1 VKWKEGRVASPVG
14 VVWDLDGTLADTEQA
29 HFRAW
34 QALCREHGRSL
45 TWEEFKPT
53 FGLGN
58 PDILHMLIAPSLD
71 AEEVEA
77 LSRHKEELFREETGG
92 LIAFMP
98 GAQELVEHLQALNI
112 PQAIGS
118 SAPPNNIVFMLRALG
133 LEQTF
138 PVTVSRWQVANGKPF
153 PDIFLRAAAGLKIDA
168 PNCVV
173 LEDAPAGVHAAHA
186 GGMRCIV
193 LASTWPETALAGADL
208 IVRDFKEVLWPLD
221 QWRQFAAGGSP
232 PTP

>member
-1 VKWKEGRVASPVG
+1 MASPVG

-34 QALCREHGRSL
+34 QTLCREHGRSL

-58 PDILHMLIAPSLD
+58 QDILHMLIAPSLD
-71 AEEVEA
+71 ADEVEA

-98 GAQELVEHLQALNI
+98 GAQELVEHLQALDI

-118 SAPPNNIVFMLRALG
+118 SAPPENIVFMLRALG

-138 PVTVSRWQVANGKPF
+138 PVTVSRWQVARGKPF
-153 PDIFLRAAAGLKIDA
+153 PDIFLRAVSELGLE
-168 PNCVV
+168 PHSCVV
-173 LEDAPAGVHAAHA
+173 LEDAPAGIQAAHA

-193 LASTWPETALAGADL
+193 LASTWPETALSGADL
-208 IVRDFKEVLWPLD
+208 IVRNFNEVLWPLD
-221 QWRQFAAGGSP
+221 QWQSFVAGVP
-232 PTP
+232 RPTP

>member
-1 VKWKEGRVASPVG
+1 

-34 QALCREHGRSL
+34 QTLCREHGRSL

-58 PDILHMLIAPSLD
+58 QDILHMLIAPSLD
-71 AEEVEA
+71 ADEVEA

-98 GAQELVEHLQALNI
+98 GAQELVEHLQALDI

-118 SAPPNNIVFMLRALG
+118 SAPPENIVFMLRALG

-138 PVTVSRWQVANGKPF
+138 PVTVSRWQVARGKPF
-153 PDIFLRAAAGLKIDA
+153 PDIFLRAVSELGLE
-168 PNCVV
+168 PHSCVV
-173 LEDAPAGVHAAHA
+173 LEDAPAGIQAAHA

-193 LASTWPETALAGADL
+193 LASTWPETALSGADL
-208 IVRDFKEVLWPLD
+208 IVRNFNEVLWPLD
-221 QWRQFAAGGSP
+221 QWQSFVAGVP
-232 PTP
+232 RPTP